1 VRQYLIQIVLVLL
14 VLGSADAQN
23 ESADELLAQAKSLYS
38 SSGPTVA
45 LPIYEKALA
54 AYRAQPNP
62 RGEAITLGLIGNCYK
77 RLGDHTQA
85 LDYLGRAL
93 KMKQELHDRPEEG
106 KTLSHIGLVYWETG
120 DYPKAIDHLT
130 RSIAIA
136 REISDRQLE
145 AAALNNLSL
154 VYDEQGDYTRSLQ
167 QYQQALALHRAVN
180 YPQGESDTLG
190 NIGGVYLLLGR
201 YSEAMQYYEQALAI
215 SERLG
220 LKPSASQD
228 LGNLA
233 VCQAAVGRL
242 TESLAT
248 FDRALALA
256 HETGLKKEEA
266 DWKKG
271 KASVL
276 LRMGRFDAALGQYEE
291 ALAAYE
297 SAGLKRELVEAL
309 NDNGYVHLLLG
320 DRRSAEQDFR
330 HAVQVSRQI
339 GHPRGV
345 AINTLALADM
355 HWRSG
360 DHAEAVTL
368 ATDALKQSQK
378 LDDPVNSAASLL
390 VLASSL
396 RDQGQLKLA
405 LTRAREAIAAA
416 KKSGARLLEAQG
428 LDSEGEVLLRLG
440 KPADALESLTAAN
453 NILGSTGDTD
463 LPWHVDYL
471 RGQALEAID
480 HNNEGVEAY
489 RKAIESIESIRAEIR
504 EERFRTGY
512 LEDKQKVYVAMVR
525 LLLRLGRTGEAFQY
539 SERLRARGYIDLLN
553 RNGMPALDPRMAELR
568 SRIRQLQRA
577 IEQENSK
584 VASDQRGDAV
594 RTFTGELADAER
606 EYAALVD
613 SERANGTAI
622 AGLSS
627 APPEPGDIQRELP
640 SGKALIEYVVTERQ
654 LAVFVITRN
663 GLHAKL
669 VPVRS
674 TDLQSK
680 VELLRALIR
689 QPGSDDWQ
697 KPAESLRRLL
707 IGPVEEAGWLHGVD
721 EVVIVPHAI
730 LHYLPFAALV
740 RHSGQSSHFL
750 VEDYVLSYLPTAS
763 ALPLRPHIEASAEHL
778 VALAPSRSRL
788 RFAAGEARAVAAT
801 FGHNG
806 LALIGRDATE
816 TSFKRTAGDYD
827 VIHFATHGFFNK
839 ANPLFSGVELEK
851 DNDNDGRL
859 EVHEILGLRLKA
871 RLVTLSACET
881 AMGSGYF
888 TEIPA
893 GDEFVG
899 LTRAFL
905 SAGASTIAA
914 TLWEVNDSSTAQLM
928 GNFYHNIR
936 QRTPSRSLAVAQ
948 RAMLHGD
955 AIHRHPF
962 YWSAFV
968 VVGSGGTVNTPT
980 VAEKR

>member
-1 VRQYLIQIVLVLL
+1 VRQYLLQIVLVLL
-14 VLGSADAQN
+14 TLGSAGAQS

-54 AYRAQPNP
+54 VYQAQPNR

-77 RLGDHTQA
+77 RLGDHSRA
-85 LDYLGRAL
+85 LNYLGRAL

-130 RSIAIA
+130 HSIAIA
-136 REISDRQLE
+136 REIGDRQLE

-154 VYDEQGDYTRSLQ
+154 VYDEQGDYSRSLQ

-256 HETGLKKEEA
+256 HEAGLKKEEA
-266 DWKKG
+266 DWKRG
-271 KASVL
+271 KASAL
-276 LRMGRFDAALGQYEE
+276 LRLGRFDAALLQYQE

-309 NDNGYVHLLLG
+309 NDNGYVHLQLG
-320 DRRSAEQDFR
+320 DHRSAEQDFR
-330 HAVQVSRQI
+330 RAVEVSRKI

-355 HWRSG
+355 KLRSG
-360 DHAEAVTL
+360 DHAEAVAL
-368 ATDALKQSQK
+368 ATDSLKQSQK
-378 LDDPVNSAASLL
+378 LDDSLNSAASLL

-396 RDQGQLKLA
+396 RGQGQLKLA

-416 KKSGARLLEAQG
+416 KKSGARLVEAQA

-440 KPADALESLTAAN
+440 KLAEAMESLTGAHS
-453 NILGSTGDTD
+453 ILVSTGDTA
-463 LPWHVDYL
+463 LPWHIDYL
-471 RGQALEAID
+471 RGQALEALGRND
-480 HNNEGVEAY
+480 EAVEAY
-489 RKAIESIESIRAEIR
+489 RKAIEAVESVRSEIH

-525 LLLRLGRTGEAFQY
+525 LLLRLGRPAEAFQY
-539 SERLRARGYIDLLN
+539 SERLRARGYLDLLN
-553 RNGMPALDPRMAELR
+553 RTGMPAADPRTTELR
-568 SRIRQLQRA
+568 SRIRQLQHA
-577 IEQENSK
+577 IEEESSK
-584 VASDQRGDAV
+584 ATSDQRGDAL
-594 RTFTGELADAER
+594 RTFAGELADAER
-606 EYAALVD
+606 EYTALLD
-613 SERANGTAI
+613 SESANLAATAMR
-622 AGLSS
+622 S
-627 APPEPGDIQRELP
+627 ALPEPGDIQRELP
-640 SGKALIEYVVTERQ
+640 SGKALVEYVVADRQ
-654 LAVFVITRN
+654 LAVFVITHN

-669 VPVRS
+669 VPVRAA
-674 TDLQSK
+674 DLQSK
-680 VELLRALIR
+680 VELLRGLIR
-689 QPGSDDWQ
+689 QPGSDEWQ

-707 IGPVEEAGWLHGVD
+707 VAPLEDAGWLRGVN
-721 EVVIVPHAI
+721 ELSVIPHAI

-740 RHSGQSSHFL
+740 RQSGQSPRFL
-750 VEDYVLSYLPTAS
+750 VEDYVLSYLPTAG
-763 ALPLRPHIEASAEHL
+763 ALPMRPHAELTSEHL
-778 VALAPSRSRL
+778 IALAPSRSQL
-788 RFAAGEARAVAAT
+788 RFAAGEARAVAGI
-801 FGHNG
+801 FGRNG
-806 LALIGRDATE
+806 IAVIGRDATE

-851 DNDNDGRL
+851 DSENDGRL
-859 EVHEILGLRLKA
+859 EVYEILGLHLKA
-871 RLVTLSACET
+871 HLVTLSACET

-905 SAGASTIAA
+905 SAGASTVAA

-928 GNFYHNIR
+928 RSFYGNIM
-936 QRTPSRSLAVAQ
+936 QRTPSQALAVAQ
-948 RAMLHGD
+948 RAMLHAD
-955 AIHRHPF
+955 PAHRHPY

-968 VVGSGGTVNTPT
+968 VVGSGGAANPPT
-980 VAEKR
+980 VAEKQ